1 MIEFIALESEPHGS
15 FQQDITYPQAVPA
28 VNLTTALLNLQM
40 QTFQSYFGQGVLY
53 LRLAAT
59 ATKDKLL
66 INGQPL
72 ELAALPA
79 LVWVKVDISSYTIN
93 GVNKLQVGL
102 NTVNQKLQLKIP
114 YPVLVDQTKQ
124 YQKNNGFKLIDTL
137 IENEI
142 AAGFPSAQLV
152 VIHNGA
158 IVKQK
163 SYGRVN
169 RYSQTGQ
176 MLTAAPRVTDGTLYD
191 IASNTK
197 MWATNLALQKL
208 VYEQQLDLKAKI
220 ASIFPIFKDQ
230 PDDQI
235 KGKNDL
241 TVQDLLEHQAGF
253 PADPQYFDNHD
264 PLAARIYTQDRS
276 QILAKISATPLSY
289 QPGTKTIYSDV
300 DYMLLGLII
309 EKITG
314 QREDEYVFK
323 NIYEPLGLL
332 HITFNPLAHGFNR
345 EQIAATELDGNTF
358 AGCNYFNHVRTN
370 TIQGEVHDSKAYYT
384 MKGVSG
390 HAGLFSNA
398 ADLAV
403 LAQMVLNYGGY
414 ARQQFFDLNT
424 LAEFAKPKSADPT
437 FGLGWRRQADD
448 GYARIFSNQPGSNTI
463 GHTGWTGTVTLV
475 DFQREIAIILLTNK
489 RNSPIINQQTKDFAG
504 SHYLVGKYGDL
515 ISLVYA
521 ALDEDSV
528 AANDQKLWDL
538 LRSKYIQIVIQ
549 PAAAVQADKQDLA
562 ALYQTVIDRAQS
574 NHDICQ
580 LLQSSLGIEIKQFL
594 AEDLGEK
601 S

>member
-1 MIEFIALESEPHGS
+1 M
-15 FQQDITYPQAVPA
+15 
-28 VNLTTALLNLQM
+28 
-40 QTFQSYFGQGVLY
+40 
-53 LRLAAT
+53 
-59 ATKDKLL
+59 
-66 INGQPL
+66 
-72 ELAALPA
+72 
-79 LVWVKVDISSYTIN
+79 
-93 GVNKLQVGL
+93 
-102 NTVNQKLQLKIP
+102 
-114 YPVLVDQTKQ
+114 
-124 YQKNNGFKLIDTL
+124 
-137 IENEI
+137 
-142 AAGFPSAQLV
+142 
-152 VIHNGA
+152 
-158 IVKQK
+158 
-163 SYGRVN
+163 
-169 RYSQTGQ
+169 
-176 MLTAAPRVTDGTLYD
+176 
-191 IASNTK
+191 
-197 MWATNLALQKL
+197 
-208 VYEQQLDLKAKI
+208 
-220 ASIFPIFKDQ
+220 
-230 PDDQI
+230 
-235 KGKNDL
+235 
-241 TVQDLLEHQAGF
+241 
-253 PADPQYFDNHD
+253 
-264 PLAARIYTQDRS
+264 
-276 QILAKISATPLSY
+276 
-289 QPGTKTIYSDV
+289 
-300 DYMLLGLII
+300 
-309 EKITG
+309 
-314 QREDEYVFK
+314 
-323 NIYEPLGLL
+323 L